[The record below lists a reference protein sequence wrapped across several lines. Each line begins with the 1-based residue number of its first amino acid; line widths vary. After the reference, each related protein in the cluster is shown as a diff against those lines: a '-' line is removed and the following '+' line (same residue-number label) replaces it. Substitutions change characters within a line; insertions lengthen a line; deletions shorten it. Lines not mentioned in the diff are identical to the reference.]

1 MDPNYWDLY
10 KKNLGINESK
20 CPSISPTSFKDL
32 KSPSP
37 VCSSL
42 LPLQDKVSNKIPDDT
57 QSLKSS
63 ASTTACPSTKYVNK
77 KKDMI
82 RMHDE
87 IELKTMQAKNVVCS
101 GEASDGASA
110 ASISSDVSE
119 KHFSGQSSENSC
131 ENLENQQQ
139 NYVGDDE
146 DVWRPW

>member
-1 MDPNYWDLY
+1 MG
-10 KKNLGINESK
+10 NL
-20 CPSISPTSFKDL
+20 
-32 KSPSP
+32 
-37 VCSSL
+37 
-42 LPLQDKVSNKIPDDT
+42 SNKIPDDI
-57 QSLKSS
+57 QSLKST
-63 ASTTACPSTKYVNK
+63 AGTVACPSTKYVNK

-87 IELKTMQAKNVVCS
+87 IELKTMQAKSVVCS
-101 GEASDGASA
+101 EASDGASA